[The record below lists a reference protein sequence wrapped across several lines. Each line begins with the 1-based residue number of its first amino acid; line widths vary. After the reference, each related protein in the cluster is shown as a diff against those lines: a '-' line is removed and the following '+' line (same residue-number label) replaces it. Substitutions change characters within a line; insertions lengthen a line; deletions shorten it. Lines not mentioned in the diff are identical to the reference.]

1 MEKILKFET
10 EEKFLNI
17 KNSLE
22 YPQVSL
28 TDDNSKVWVKSN
40 KVQFTI
46 SGNHGDDVTFK
57 FEVGMTWNDF
67 AESQYNDGELEVYY
81 DDKVAYDSHYMRLN
95 EDASEILSGNDL
107 IINGHIYYT
116 EPN

>member
-1 MEKILKFET
+1 MEKLINFKT
-10 EEKFLNI
+10 EQEYNNVKS
-17 KNSLE
+17 SLE

-28 TDDNSKVWVKSN
+28 TSDNEKVWVKSN

-46 SGNHGDDVTFK
+46 SGAHGDDVTFK
-57 FEVGMTWNDF
+57 FEEGMTWNDF
-67 AESQYNDGELEVYY
+67 AESQYNDGKLEVYY
-81 DDKVAYDSHYMRLN
+81 DDKVAYDRHYMRLN

-116 EPN
+116 EEN